1 MTNDMYGSTALLLK
15 GENKMEKD
23 TYSYIAVISFDDD
36 GISIDFP
43 DLEGCFTC
51 AENEGEIF
59 GMAKEVLGLH
69 LWSMEKDNEPI
80 PKPSALRDINLESNE
95 TTMII
100 DVFMPPVRDKI
111 NNKVV
116 KKTLTIPQWLNAEA
130 ERQGVNFSMILQNGL
145 KQYLRLDV

>member
-1 MTNDMYGSTALLLK
+1 MK
-15 GENKMEKD
+15 KD

-43 DLEGCFTC
+43 DLIGCFTC
-51 AENEGEIF
+51 AENDNEIF
-59 GMAKEVLGLH
+59 KMAKEVLGLH
-69 LWSMEKDNEPI
+69 LCGMEKDNEPI
-80 PKPSALRDINLESNE
+80 PEPSALKDIKLENNE
-95 TTMII
+95 TTVLI
-100 DVFMPPVRDKI
+100 DVFMPSVRDRI

-145 KQYLRLDV
+145 KQYLHLDT